1 MSLYLESPP
10 SKLRDSGKSLRSPD
24 RLGLSSGKAGS
35 SGQNLFSLPV
45 RGLVSSKGRSDSS
58 IEEEFSRLDI
68 LGEGRLTLKSI
79 KMALELQGVEME
91 DYSIRKWLR
100 ESDREEKGYVDLED
114 YKAIYSP
121 LSPSRKYDGKE
132 FGNSIKLYNSANSV
146 GKTNFSASLSLSPQK
161 DSSKISTR
169 SAPVFIERES
179 QRQRLLK
186 DAFAKYDVDGD
197 GFITVED
204 MRVSLGEQKCTDRE
218 IMAWIRKRDSSGQ
231 GAVSFA
237 DFSKHYNGQT
247 TSRTTPSGAAPPSMS
262 SHPITG
268 SFRVRADDNDE
279 EEDSRLLRPDMLR
292 RAQTLTY
299 NTKSDLPDLISS
311 ANRERLQGRERDRLQ
326 LLRQAFANYDL
337 DGDGFVSKQDMQ
349 LAVGGLQSSAAE
361 IDAWIKRRD
370 SSGKGAVSFED
381 FVQHYN

>member
-1 MSLYLESPP
+1 MYLESPP
-10 SKLRDSGKSLRSPD
+10 SKLNDSSSAPRSPD
-24 RLGLSSGKAGS
+24 RLGLLNGKAGG

-45 RGLVSSKGRSDSS
+45 RGLVSRRGRSESS
-58 IEEEFSRLDI
+58 IEEEFFQLDI
-68 LGEGRLTLKSI
+68 LGEGRLTLKTI
-79 KMALELQGVEME
+79 KKALELQGVEME
-91 DYSIRKWLR
+91 EFSIRKWLR
-100 ESDREEKGYVDLED
+100 ETDRTEKGYVDLED
-114 YKAIYSP
+114 YKYIYSP
-121 LSPSRKYDGKE
+121 LSPARKYGDR
-132 FGNSIKLYNSANSV
+132 ANSTSMNLNDSAYSI
-146 GKTNFSASLSLSPQK
+146 GKSSFSASLSLSPHR

-179 QRQRLLK
+179 QRQQLLR

-237 DFSKHYNGQT
+237 DFSKHYNGQAT
-247 TSRTTPSGAAPPSMS
+247 GRINYSTSAVPYSMS
-262 SHPITG
+262 HSKGTLHP
-268 SFRVRADDNDE
+268 RAEDE
-279 EEDSRLLRPDMLR
+279 DESRLLRSETLR
-292 RAQTLTY
+292 RTQTLTF
-299 NTKSDLPDLISS
+299 NTQSDVPDLVSS
-311 ANRERLQGRERDRLQ
+311 ANREMLQDRERDRLQ

-337 DGDGFVSKQDMQ
+337 DGDGFVSREDMQ

-370 SSGKGAVSFED
+370 SSGRGAVSFED
-381 FVQHYN
+381 FAKHYN